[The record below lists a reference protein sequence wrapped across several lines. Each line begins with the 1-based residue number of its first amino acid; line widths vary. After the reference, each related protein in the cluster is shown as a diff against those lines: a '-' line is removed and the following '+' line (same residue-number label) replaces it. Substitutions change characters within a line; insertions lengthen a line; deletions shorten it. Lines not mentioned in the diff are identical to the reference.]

1 MKRHTGLRAVVTA
14 GIVLLVAAAIF
25 RPSTSG
31 THAPLAVVQA
41 IWHWLRDAATH
52 VTTTQLVEAAALA
65 WLVFVLSLV
74 LLARFRP
81 TEPKQQEPQLA
92 VSSAATMP
100 DVTQPLQMPAARAV
114 PEAFVPPLPVHP
126 VVDHDSGGQVES
138 LREAPRTRSPSGT
151 AAVLAMPDLP
161 GASGSKLKEQPAQQD
176 RASNGWA
183 ARQTQRH
190 LLALSGV
197 SLAQER
203 SLPYG
208 LFIVAEERGLAPS
221 DGSVSRRVVEVIA
234 EQIAPALASDPTLGA
249 SRFAALLKL
258 AVLRAGIDAR
268 QRSIRA
274 APDVHSMVT
283 AILVV
288 GDVVHIVNQGEC
300 RGVCVFRAREGLMR
314 IATDQA
320 ATSRLTET
328 GPRQAKALSAH
339 AAHDTVT
346 FDVGDG
352 PEASDL
358 ITFEV
363 HLQPDDLLLLG
374 SPALWQALRRPQIE
388 GMLGGAT
395 DSRSAAEMLAHTAR
409 REVGDQDVSV
419 IVVHPLGDWMPA
431 FGIAAA

>member
-1 MKRHTGLRAVVTA
+1 
-14 GIVLLVAAAIF
+14 
-25 RPSTSG
+25 
-31 THAPLAVVQA
+31 
-41 IWHWLRDAATH
+41 

-74 LLARFRP
+74 LLARYRP
-81 TEPKQQEPQLA
+81 TKPKQQEPQLA
-92 VSSAATMP
+92 VSPAATVP
-100 DVTQPLQMPAARAV
+100 DITQPIQMPATRAV
-114 PEAFVPPLPVHP
+114 PEEFVPALPMRP
-126 VVDHDSGGQVES
+126 VVDHDSVEQVES
-138 LREAPRTRSPSGT
+138 IREAPRTRSSSGT
-151 AAVLAMPDLP
+151 AAVLAMPDFP
-161 GASGSKLKEQPAQQD
+161 VASEPELKEQPAHPE
-176 RASNGWA
+176 RVSNGWA
-183 ARQTQRH
+183 ARQTRRH

-221 DGSVSRRVVEVIA
+221 AGNVSRRVVEVIA

-249 SRFAALLKL
+249 SRIAVLLKL

-268 QRSIRA
+268 QRSMRA
-274 APDVHSMVT
+274 APDAHGMVT

-288 GDVVHIVNQGEC
+288 GDIVHIVNQGEC
-300 RGVCVFRAREGLMR
+300 RGVCVFRPREGLMR
-314 IATDQA
+314 IAADQA

-339 AAHDTVT
+339 AAHDRIT

-358 ITFEV
+358 TTFEV
-363 HLQPDDLLLLG
+363 QLQSDDLLLLG